1 MGFEHRWTWNNLSAY
16 MDGELPPD
24 DAARV
29 EKHLKECADCQR
41 ELDSL
46 CELTSLMRQ
55 MPSRTP
61 PRSFF
66 VPAEAANQ
74 RRRLRTRSWAYGAMR
89 TVSVLATL
97 LLVFVIGGDL
107 LFFGGQGFLRA
118 PVAPGVASLPEQ
130 AAVVE
135 TVVVE
140 REAAVIEQPAAAPAE
155 AATELVL
162 EEPVSAVG
170 GGREEPSPSA
180 LKVAEGMER
189 APDQA
194 VAAVAP
200 SSEQPVAAAAAPD
213 DAGPTPEPQP
223 EALALAPAQP
233 TEAAVEPPVTL
244 ETEGAE
250 EPDPVLAR
258 LRTIELVLVGV
269 VIVLLIATLLLRR
282 TFRRL

>member
-1 MGFEHRWTWNNLSAY
+1 
-16 MDGELPPD
+16 
-24 DAARV
+24 
-29 EKHLKECADCQR
+29 
-41 ELDSL
+41 
-46 CELTSLMRQ
+46 
-55 MPSRTP
+55 
-61 PRSFF
+61 
-66 VPAEAANQ
+66 
-74 RRRLRTRSWAYGAMR
+74 MR

-118 PVAPGVASLPEQ
+118 PVAPGIASLPEQ

-140 REAAVIEQPAAAPAE
+140 REVRVAEQPAATPAPAG
-155 AATELVL
+155 TQVVP
-162 EEPVSAVG
+162 EEPVSAIG
-170 GGREEPSPSA
+170 GGREEPSPA
-180 LKVAEGMER
+180 TLKAAEGVER
-189 APDQA
+189 APDQP

-200 SSEQPVAAAAAPD
+200 SYEEPVGAAAAPD
-213 DAGPTPEPQP
+213 DAATTPSPQR
-223 EALALAPAQP
+223 EAQALVQVEP
-233 TEAAVEPPVTL
+233 TEAPAEPPVTL
-244 ETEGAE
+244 ETEGAA